1 MILFSI
7 YILRSQFLFNMK
19 LLIDLDLWKNYK
31 KRILQSKIRL
41 RFKYKTENPLINR
54 IYKFHFTDEIENKPS

>member
-41 RFKYKTENPLINR
+41 RFKYKTENPLWLGV
-54 IYKFHFTDEIENKPS
+54 Y